1 MADTNERAL
10 EKVGDLVAKDY
21 RTADIFKKYGIDFC
35 CGGGKTIERVC
46 RDKNLEVKD
55 LLEELNRLNEK
66 PTGPNAEDFGN
77 WPLDKLAA
85 YIEFT
90 HHGYVNENVPL
101 ISQYADKV
109 EKAHGQHNPEVV
121 EINNIWSELTA
132 ELSVHMKKEELMLF
146 PYIKRLQKTV
156 AEGVAQLPAAPF
168 GSVQNPVHV
177 MVSEHENAGAL
188 MERIAVLSNNYTPP
202 AHACNTYRVLYA
214 KLQEFEN
221 DLHKHV
227 HLENNILFPKA
238 ILLESRLN
246 GN

>member
-1 MADTNERAL
+1 MADLHEQAQA
-10 EKVGDLVAKDY
+10 KVGELVAKDY
-21 RTADIFKKYGIDFC
+21 RTADVFKKHGIDFC

-46 RDKNLEVKD
+46 RDKNLQVED
-55 LLEELNRLNEK
+55 LLNELSMVDKKTSLPDN
-66 PTGPNAEDFGN
+66 EDFN
-77 WPLDKLAA
+77 RWSLDKLAA

-90 HHGYVNENVPL
+90 HHSYVNENIPV
-101 ISQYADKV
+101 ISQYALKV

-121 EINNIWSELTA
+121 EINTIWRELSA

-146 PYIKRLQKTV
+146 PYIKQLQK
-156 AEGVAQLPAAPF
+156 AEANNPKPVAPF
-168 GSVQNPVHV
+168 GTVQNPVHV
-177 MVSEHENAGAL
+177 MMNEHENAGAL
-188 MERIAVLSNNYTPP
+188 MERIAILSNGYTPP

-238 ILLESRLN
+238 VELERQLN